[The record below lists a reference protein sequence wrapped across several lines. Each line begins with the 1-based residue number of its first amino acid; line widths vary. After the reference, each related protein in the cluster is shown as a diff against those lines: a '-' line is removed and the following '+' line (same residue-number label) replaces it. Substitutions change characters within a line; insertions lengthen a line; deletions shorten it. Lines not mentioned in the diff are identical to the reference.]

1 MKKILAFLLCAVMTL
16 SVCVAAFPA
25 HAADN
30 CTDGITP
37 GDVNG
42 DGRQTA
48 TDYLRTKRAV
58 LKIEALEG
66 VYYEAAA
73 CFDGRDGLTAT
84 DYLSMKRAILGLA

>member
-1 MKKILAFLLCAVMTL
+1 MKNILAFLLCAVMTL

-42 DGRQTA
+42 DGS
-48 TDYLRTKRAV
+48 V
-58 LKIEALEG
+58 
-66 VYYEAAA
+66 
-73 CFDGRDGLTAT
+73 
-84 DYLSMKRAILGLA
+84 